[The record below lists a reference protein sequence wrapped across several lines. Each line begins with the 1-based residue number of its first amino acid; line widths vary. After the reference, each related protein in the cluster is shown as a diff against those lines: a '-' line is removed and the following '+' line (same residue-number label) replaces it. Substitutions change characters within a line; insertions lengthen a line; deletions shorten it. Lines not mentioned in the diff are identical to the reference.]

1 MKNSMS
7 KKISKLELILFGL
20 KIGFYSLIRGNF
32 KIAFKRILL
41 PINYW
46 RVTIF
51 SIVANYILNLNFNN
65 ITDIKILDIGSP
77 KLLSLFLSSQLN
89 CKIFSTDLQD
99 KSLFTE
105 WEKHFHNMPNKKDNI
120 IFEFANAKILKYPD
134 KYFDIIYTLSVLNI
148 ITPAEDGDV
157 LALKEIQKK
166 IKPGGLLIIEVGY
179 REKYNVNYAH
189 TKNFEEYY
197 CGKPLFRERQYDNE
211 TLQTRI
217 EKNIPGV
224 LMEKIFLYEKLPFD
238 YIWNILPKFITTL
251 FAFIEPW
258 ADVLNI
264 SIAQN
269 TKQKNRGRSVIL
281 IFKIRG

>member
-120 IFEFANAKILKYPD
+120 IFVGARAN
-134 KYFDIIYTLSVLNI
+134 
-148 ITPAEDGDV
+148 
-157 LALKEIQKK
+157 
-166 IKPGGLLIIEVGY
+166 
-179 REKYNVNYAH
+179 
-189 TKNFEEYY
+189 
-197 CGKPLFRERQYDNE
+197 
-211 TLQTRI
+211 
-217 EKNIPGV
+217 
-224 LMEKIFLYEKLPFD
+224 
-238 YIWNILPKFITTL
+238 
-251 FAFIEPW
+251 
-258 ADVLNI
+258 
-264 SIAQN
+264 
-269 TKQKNRGRSVIL
+269 
-281 IFKIRG
+281 